1 MGHRTRFCENA
12 CVCTVFLNSAFCCT
26 VCTHTNAVRLRIF
39 WSFFK
44 VMQLKWKDLLKAGFQ
59 CMPQTFYVVEFSN
72 RWCKTIIHFGKQAKM
87 IVKNLTLFSRWSN
100 VVFFQFRRIWVDNSI
115 FMFECDCFVQRLSK
129 IPPKMF
135 ILFLFWWIFPNPKD
149 ILMQSLRCF
158 KQSIWIPATIS
169 YVKSKHWRWP
179 QQGH

>member
-1 MGHRTRFCENA
+1 MHIGLFCKSLVSVWTVIFSLDFEVKFITYTCGLIFKTLKNKMVLCSCLNLPVIKGGFEMGHRTRFCENA
-12 CVCTVFLNSAFCCT
+12 WVCTVFLNSAFCCT

-59 CMPQTFYVVEFSN
+59 CMPQSFYVVEFSN

-100 VVFFQFRRIWVDNSI
+100 VVFFQFRRIWVDNFI
-115 FMFECDCFVQRLSK
+115 IRFECDCFV
-129 IPPKMF
+129 
-135 ILFLFWWIFPNPKD
+135 
-149 ILMQSLRCF
+149 
-158 KQSIWIPATIS
+158 
-169 YVKSKHWRWP
+169 
-179 QQGH
+179 